1 MDPQIDDLMQRFFA
15 ANSGPPQP
23 GPMEAQ
29 AEVVARDA
37 ARSNRALEA
46 QTALLSSPDQSWA
59 PLPVPGT
66 LAEEFQA
73 GVQSGVEGLRADAL
87 YFKGLL
93 NTLVGDEG
101 QAAADI
107 KNARLAEESA
117 AAPLENMQSFGEFL
131 DEPTFS
137 GFISQVTRGTGQILP
152 SAALSIASAGTGSL
166 VAVAGQGVLNSV
178 NREVAKRI
186 IRDSVTRTARGTA
199 SDVEKEIAEQAYASL
214 RRAAKVGG
222 LTGAFGAE
230 YVPLSGSNLS
240 EALDS
245 GYLLD
250 PESATRAAL
259 VGVPQ
264 AAIGAGSEYAL
275 LKLIGKQASVRAAKE
290 GSLFANFAKRVGSGG
305 LRGGAIE
312 GSTELAQESI
322 AVANRADL
330 DPLFTAEE
338 AQMRLAESAFLGFF
352 GGAAP
357 GAAGG
362 AFGGT
367 LDAAVRVP
375 DAARG
380 AMDKAK
386 SMLSAARE
394 QRVNQQVNNEQF
406 GDLLSGVTSPES
418 ERDIEAQ
425 IRAMKDTT
433 SSKRAVWVAGNEP
446 RYNAGPNEIKYI
458 RFADSDKISYA
469 AFVPGRG
476 TIISDDKELVR
487 EVIAAGASDQ
497 ALQIAL
503 GYSAVKQAS
512 EPGDIVVQALDAAG
526 NIVSEEATTDA
537 GLSAAF
543 EAARKL
549 MPENGSVRQTT
560 VEKALE
566 DRRRRVQQDQRLEV
580 RDMDTDEDDASS
592 IDPASPLSR
601 AFQWVDETFGN
612 QPDNAGLEV
621 DDQNSDGNDNPNNDP
636 VSAFSESIKEREGQ
650 RIDVR
655 FNGTGRKA
663 DPTAVYP
670 NTFSVRELY
679 ERAFGPQ
686 NWRDGRLNRMS
697 EALLKTAAE
706 EQLANPNSVVSIENT
721 DNGFKIVRDESPDT
735 ELIPFQLERTVN
747 GVKQRESVLLGLGE
761 FLARSI
767 ARANRVLGNPSKS
780 AMDASLRR
788 VFIVTPDNQ
797 RIPIA
802 LWDLI
807 NSGRGLLKA
816 RGKTLTKTEMAVN
829 GKRELVTNPRGA
841 AKNALQEIIGDLM
854 LEGYQVE
861 LRSRDGKQV
870 HMLTGQR
877 GPTLN
882 NGKRNTPY
890 RVRVIDQNDK
900 DPFGSVYDVTV
911 NDQDALDRA
920 EVEAKRLIKASDK
933 NLRLEITRIPTKQFM
948 QTSNTNSMFGQVLP
962 DWALDTI
969 EAWQNGGAK
978 FTLRQLL
985 QTEETIESEYKLNVY
1000 SAQVFQND
1008 EGIEALT
1015 EEMTMHR
1022 VQLLGKDG
1030 RPVLDSN
1037 GNPLMDVT
1045 VDDPTALNRA
1055 RAKAEKLLEATV
1067 GSRVQVVYSV
1077 KAKNNNGDFLV
1088 DVTTENLTSF
1098 RVASAKAN
1106 KLRES
1111 TDNATEAEVTV
1122 EVSYTVRLVGK
1133 DGKPVLDG
1141 NRKPIFEKTVDTP
1154 AALKQAQ
1161 AEADEVFDSRGGGLR
1176 VKVSESPV
1184 RRIKRAVSASN
1195 TSPESISAAEQ
1206 EYFGNKPL
1214 FEFRGTPA
1222 LLEARRKDYEA
1233 RGYVTAYEKLP
1244 DTVDSEPE
1252 YSGVPPVPG
1261 DTLVEQMGNQNPLS
1275 SENTMDRSTVSGV
1288 TPRARDLPAPVDPV
1302 GIALSPQARPAVEP
1316 AGVAGM
1322 SESVVP
1328 MVRAVLQ
1335 DLLTILKFKDPPKI
1349 YTLTELQAM
1358 SRAELEAAFPKGLA
1372 AVRLSMKRLAE
1383 SRSLLGQHISG
1394 EFGKVIIY
1402 KPSNN
1407 PLRDTLVLAHELGH
1421 SLYKEER
1428 DRSLANKELRD
1439 RLMKAYRKS
1448 STFASL
1454 SRKYGVEG
1462 GFEEWFS
1469 DQVALWASKRYRTR
1483 QSKSMTEKFFK
1494 DFVARLRG
1502 LYDALSRSFQKRFKQ
1517 KVSGD
1522 FSTYMTDV
1530 LKSRREQAEN
1540 NGLSY
1545 MEKSMVYKFDEM
1557 SVSAGS
1563 AQRAAVM
1570 AGKLNAFLKSPNMLD
1585 FTKVWRT
1592 ADGVLRMFSPAIAD
1606 MMYVQSQ
1613 DPDGGGRQGFLG
1625 ARADAFRKWK
1635 EEWGKIMP
1643 PTLDQATREQALLE
1657 ARNTS
1662 IPTAQLQGKAL
1673 EIRQYLERIHSEYIA
1688 PSNTNIRRLPNYFP
1702 TVFDLEAIANDPD
1715 GFRTVL
1721 LQADPSLDPA
1731 AVDAAIKA
1739 MKNIQEAIDDDVQP
1753 AVSPTDP
1760 SGQVEKALLLTKNI
1774 LDKNKLGQF
1783 LLDPEL
1789 SMLKY
1794 VSHVTRRVEWNRHT
1808 QGVDSNGKRSSRLL
1822 TELQKLSPRDRAE
1835 VENILN
1841 IYLGRQSEPLSPFW
1855 KKLNSWGQFLQF
1867 ILLLPFATL
1876 SSLTDLAGPVIASK
1890 EFSSITEAFKEIAS
1904 QIKNRDEAARF
1915 ARDIGLTT
1923 SASMANVWVS
1933 DAEAEYMDPKARD
1946 LTDKFFTYIGLNWF
1960 TRFTREF
1967 SAGMAVRFIMK
1978 HADNQTGNPNSDR
1991 YLAELGLTQADVQN
2005 WVNGGRDMTSP
2016 AGQKMS
2022 NAVRRFV
2029 QSSVLSPNA
2038 AERPTWAS
2046 DPHWALVWQ
2055 LKGYF
2060 YSMGKVI
2067 VGGVKR
2073 ELISKL
2079 QTGAAANN
2087 KAMMTAAAYSIALAI
2102 VA

>member
-1 MDPQIDDLMQRFFA
+1 
-15 ANSGPPQP
+15 
-23 GPMEAQ
+23 MEAQ
-29 AEVVARDA
+29 AEVVARNT

-46 QTALLSSPDQSWA
+46 QTALLNSPDQSWA

-73 GVQSGVEGLRADAL
+73 GVQSGIEGLRADAL

-93 NTLVGDEG
+93 NTLVGNEG

-362 AFGGT
+362 AFGST

-537 GLSAAF
+537 GVSAAF

-580 RDMDTDEDDASS
+580 RDMDADEEDAYVRAAEAYDESLNPANWPHHLVNTDGDIVETNVDEL
-592 IDPASPLSR
+592 DPANRKSNEDLDTNLE
-601 AFQWVDETFGN
+601 ADDLNV
-612 QPDNAGLEV
+612 DNA
-621 DDQNSDGNDNPNNDP
+621 NRDP
-636 VSAFSESIKEREGQ
+636 LDAFVESITEREGQ
-650 RIDVR
+650 RVDVR

-780 AMDASLRR
+780 AVDASLRR
-788 VFIVTPDNQ
+788 VFVVTPDNQ

-911 NDQDALDRA
+911 NDQEALDRA

-1000 SAQVFQND
+1000 SAQVFQSD
-1008 EGIEALT
+1008 EGIEAFT

-1030 RPVLDSN
+1030 RPILDSN
-1037 GNPLMDVT
+1037 GDPLMDVT
-1045 VDDPTALNRA
+1045 VDDPTALNQA
-1055 RAKAEKLLEATV
+1055 QAKAGKLFEATE
-1067 GSRVQVVYSV
+1067 GSRV
-1077 KAKNNNGDFLV
+1077 K
-1088 DVTTENLTSF
+1088 VTEL
-1098 RVASAKAN
+1098 
-1106 KLRES
+1106 
-1111 TDNATEAEVTV
+1111 
-1122 EVSYTVRLVGK
+1122 
-1133 DGKPVLDG
+1133 
-1141 NRKPIFEKTVDTP
+1141 
-1154 AALKQAQ
+1154 
-1161 AEADEVFDSRGGGLR
+1161 
-1176 VKVSESPV
+1176 PV
-1184 RRIKRAVSASN
+1184 RRIKRTVSASN

-2087 KAMMTAAAYSIALAI
+2087 KAMMTAAAYSIALPI
-2102 VA
+2102 VALMPLAMLGLELREYAKYGLAALLPGVEADQRFFKTDRMDWPEYLGETFNRTGLHGAMAIITSANQSGEWGQSPLFSLLGPTAETLDVAMTNGWRVDKTVGDRLLPLYTLL